1 MAVGQISGP
10 LLKSNLIR
18 NGVDLAFDTDLLYLD
33 VNDRKIGVKTNTP
46 THALTVNGTTK
57 TTYLTVDNQLKVGD
71 NTTYLTVTNN
81 SITST
86 NGTISINPSG
96 VNPVVY
102 NGLLRAGDLTISDNV
117 ISSLTA
123 GTDITIDP
131 AGTGDV
137 NVNSN
142 LEIYG
147 DLHITGIITAT
158 GTINSENVTLA
169 GGIDGD
175 ALPSITDTY
184 DLGRSDKRWNNAY
197 INTINADDVVTSS
210 LTVGGIDLA
219 FRPGNT
225 IYVSAYGDNANSG
238 THQNDPY
245 GSIKYALTQATTGT
259 TIVIYPGIYTEIF
272 PMTVPAGVTV
282 RGSGI
287 RSVIIK
293 PTLSSNDKD
302 AFLLNGET
310 CIEDLTIIDF
320 FYNSGTNTG
329 HAFRFVSGMTVTS
342 KSPYIRNVS
351 VITKGSV
358 TSPSDVLGFAAG
370 DAGRG
375 ALLDGSVVSPS
386 SKEATC
392 LFHAATFITPNADAI
407 TMTNG
412 VRVEWLNS
420 FTYYANYGLKGLTG
434 STGFANVGKTSIR
447 VSSTTGTFSSG
458 QTLTSYASDGTT
470 ILAQGVIS
478 SVDGNKIFLTG
489 KVAGLVSKADANGKT
504 VTIQGNAQLSTAI
517 KKFGTSSLLLDG
529 TGDYLTVPSNPEF
542 AFPSTIS
549 RLAKTITV
557 NGNAA
562 VSATQSKFGGSSIAF
577 DGTGDYLS
585 IATDTDYGFGTGDFT
600 IEGWFYK
607 TAVATQYLFD
617 TRTTLNENSVAVQSN
632 GSGSLRLFVNG
643 VFVLTSSN
651 AHTNNAWNHLAIS
664 RAGGVTRFFING
676 VVSTNTY
683 TDTTNYGTTKP
694 LAVGAQY
701 NGTTAFAGYID
712 DFRVSN
718 TARYTATFTPT
729 TTEFV
734 DDYNTKL
741 LINGNSTIV
750 DSASYGIATNFTI
763 EGWIYRTA
771 DTGTSQTLFDFRT
784 ASSQVVPNIFLS
796 ATYVPGYLVNGS
808 QVIIGSTPIPL
819 NTWTHIA
826 VSRSGTSTKLFVNG
840 IQIGSTYPD
849 ANNYIQAPVTIGAGF
864 DGTTAFNGRIDE
876 VRISK
881 GIAKY
886 TTTFAVQTS
895 EFVKTAD
902 TVLLL
907 HLNGTDGST
916 AIEDDSFILQDIRT
930 LTGTARYIEMVD
942 YSDFGAEVRAM
953 ASANVYGNYGVS
965 GDGKGIV
972 MYLIGHNFAYIGS
985 GKDGSNDIST
995 VIQAQE
1001 VVETNGAYIY
1011 FNSVDQRGDFRVGD
1025 LFYVN
1030 QETGQVQFTSSNIN
1044 ITSSSGVT
1052 LTDGTNTT
1060 TIEATQVKTG
1070 DIKIS
1075 GSTIETLTT
1084 NLNIVSAGDQINLEN
1099 NVSITGD
1106 LNVGGNV
1113 TIGGNIVIGDQPTDS
1128 ISFVA
1133 GITSDLI
1140 PSGNFNL
1147 GSTTKR
1153 WDTLYTNSLTVDTL
1167 QLTGST
1173 IQSTT
1178 TNSPLTLAATG
1189 AGVIKFENFEIYN
1202 NELRSTSNENFVIKP
1217 NGVGIVYIDSNQSIR
1232 IPSGTSGQ
1240 RGAQTGGIR
1249 YNSETTHF
1257 EGYNG
1262 TAWVILDG
1270 VYDTDLNTYITAE
1283 LTPGA
1288 NDNVIRFYSNN
1299 VLIADINSTRLRA
1312 DKFEVD
1318 QLVLDNNTISTT
1330 TTDTSISVQTTGT
1343 GSVNIE
1349 NFAFRNNVITGTTN
1363 NAILTFQQTGEGY
1376 VKFEGTGGIVIPYGL
1391 TPDRPSVSEIGMV
1404 RYNTSDKRVEVFNGS
1419 TWINSAGESTANVT
1433 VGEAQELSIQYV
1445 LTLG

>member
-184 DLGRSDKRWNNAY
+184 DLGRSDKRWDNAY

-342 KSPYIRNVS
+342 KSPYIRNIS
-351 VITKGSV
+351 VITKGSI

-470 ILAQGVIS
+470 VLAQGVIS

-504 VTIQGNAQLSTAI
+504 VTINGNARLSTAQ
-517 KKFGTSSLLLDG
+517 KKFGTASLALDG
-529 TGDYLTVPSNPEF
+529 SGDYARVLPTADF
-542 AFPSTIS
+542 
-549 RLAKTITV
+549 
-557 NGNAA
+557 
-562 VSATQSKFGGSSIAF
+562 
-577 DGTGDYLS
+577 
-585 IATDTDYGFGTGDFT
+585 GFGTSNWT
-600 IEGWFYK
+600 IELWLYK
-607 TAVATQYLFD
+607 TGSTGAIQQLIDFRSTAPQIAPTLYLTEVGILKFNVNAFDVITGAAAVA
-617 TRTTLNENSVAVQSN
+617 N
-632 GSGSLRLFVNG
+632 
-643 VFVLTSSN
+643 
-651 AHTNNAWNHLAIS
+651 
-664 RAGGVTRFFING
+664 
-676 VVSTNTY
+676 
-683 TDTTNYGTTKP
+683 
-694 LAVGAQY
+694 
-701 NGTTAFAGYID
+701 
-712 DFRVSN
+712 
-718 TARYTATFTPT
+718 
-729 TTEFV
+729 
-734 DDYNTKL
+734 
-741 LINGNSTIV
+741 
-750 DSASYGIATNFTI
+750 
-763 EGWIYRTA
+763 
-771 DTGTSQTLFDFRT
+771 
-784 ASSQVVPNIFLS
+784 
-796 ATYVPGYLVNGS
+796 
-808 QVIIGSTPIPL
+808 

-826 VSRSGTSTKLFVNG
+826 VSKSGTSTKLFVNG
-840 IQIGSTYPD
+840 VQSGSTYTD
-849 ANNYIQAPVTIGAGF
+849 NNNYIQGPVTIGARY
-864 DGTTAFNGRIDE
+864 DGAQGALGYIDE

-881 GIAKY
+881 GVAKY
-886 TTTFAVQTS
+886 TSNFAVPTS

-985 GKDGSNDIST
+985 GKDGTNDIST

-1044 ITSSSGVT
+1044 ITSSFGLT

-1060 TIEATQVKTG
+1060 TVEATQVKTG

-1084 NLNIVSAGDQINLEN
+1084 NLKIVSAGDQINLQN

-1113 TIGGNIVIGDQPTDS
+1113 TIGGNINIGDQPTDS
-1128 ISFVA
+1128 VSFVA

-1153 WDTLYTNSLTVDTL
+1153 WANVYTNTLTVDTL
-1167 QLTGST
+1167 QITGST
-1173 IQSTT
+1173 VQST

-1189 AGVIKFENFEIYN
+1189 TGVIKFENFEIYN

-1330 TTDTSISVQTTGT
+1330 TTDTNISVQTTGT

-1433 VGEAQELSIQYV
+1433 VGEAQELAIQYV